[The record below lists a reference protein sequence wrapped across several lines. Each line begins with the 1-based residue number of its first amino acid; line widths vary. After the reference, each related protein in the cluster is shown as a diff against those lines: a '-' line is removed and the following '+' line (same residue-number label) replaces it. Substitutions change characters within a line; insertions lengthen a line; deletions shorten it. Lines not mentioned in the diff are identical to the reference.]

1 MEPRYPNTAHYGHA
15 RPRSPTFN
23 PARASLPSSI
33 GYSSMYGGDIH
44 VMPTSTR
51 YSTGTSNRHRPAAS
65 PTTTTHYAV
74 SKDPLA
80 RGPNLREA
88 SRSRRSSTLDS
99 SSPRPVI
106 VTTTQRPQ
114 GHQPSHSSGGRHSSP
129 TRDDYRTS
137 DSSFYTQPAS
147 SIRSRSHARGNSY
160 GTHDEFAHLRTGDN
174 LSARHDTYRSR
185 TPAIYSN
192 TPRHSGTNVA
202 YGGEGYEYTNPSDL
216 ARYDLT
222 HDRPT
227 RSQRRESFDRGYSR
241 PHVNVPTD
249 AGWAYNS
256 STRYDNRGGPPPST
270 RGFDKITR
278 SSTVVPYEAPP
289 LQDSVPPTVP
299 AAPQRLQVPDSPK
312 ERRTGGSP
320 EVGAVSNAES
330 RGPRRRPVS
339 VYQEGAPRSIH
350 HEDYYR
356 SREDDRAQK
365 LSRDHERE
373 LDQGYGTIHTDS
385 FRDESIAARGFGIRT
400 EPLTAPARN
409 DAATA
414 GADYDNRRDVRKEP
428 HASSE
433 GRRTSEEDSRR
444 PVIYDKPKEHRDRRT
459 STANDEEPDR
469 NRLRDKV
476 GTGLGI
482 AATALGLQH
491 AVGKD
496 KDKDGKLPEKS
507 DQESSRR
514 RSPDDDR
521 DRRREEDLSSKPSDR
536 YRPREESR
544 DPRDRATVIVETR
557 PSVPQPKDEA
567 ETRDRLRR
575 EAEGRLGGEGPR
587 GGAPREAS
595 SDEEAISKTKRRRPS
610 IAFDPTNTS
619 DLKALKEQMAAMNA
633 AETSKPR
640 LDRPVDAELSRDPR
654 ESRELRD
661 PRESRE
667 LRDSRDQRDSKDS
680 RDYRDNRTAAAE
692 LPRDYREPHSST
704 TEPPRDYRDSRATV
718 AEPARDYKDYKDARS
733 VPVDSYRDH
742 RESRSAVPELMRDSK
757 NAQAVT
763 PPIPPKEPILPP
775 SQDSTLVGG
784 KDESRGRELTPLKT
798 EDKQVRVVS
807 PPRDKTDSK
816 PLKGILK
823 QPSKFPEEHNP
834 IREGVAPHKDDKKL
848 KDAPAGARWTKIS
861 RKVVN
866 PEALTVGKERFEV
879 RDDFV
884 IVLRVLS
891 KEEIQAYAS
900 ATQILRGRPFD
911 SLLPHGTLLT
921 YFQERRRDGERT
933 SDRDRDRDADRVRD
947 RERGRDRDGDDDER
961 SKPYRQHRRD
971 DDYDKYDD
979 DREKDRGDRHRRHEE
994 DSRHHRRHRGDR
1006 ERDQLAIEG

>member
-1 MEPRYPNTAHYGHA
+1 M
-15 RPRSPTFN
+15 
-23 PARASLPSSI
+23 
-33 GYSSMYGGDIH
+33 
-44 VMPTSTR
+44 
-51 YSTGTSNRHRPAAS
+51 
-65 PTTTTHYAV
+65 
-74 SKDPLA
+74 
-80 RGPNLREA
+80 
-88 SRSRRSSTLDS
+88 
-99 SSPRPVI
+99 
-106 VTTTQRPQ
+106 
-114 GHQPSHSSGGRHSSP
+114 
-129 TRDDYRTS
+129 
-137 DSSFYTQPAS
+137 
-147 SIRSRSHARGNSY
+147 
-160 GTHDEFAHLRTGDN
+160 
-174 LSARHDTYRSR
+174 
-185 TPAIYSN
+185 
-192 TPRHSGTNVA
+192 
-202 YGGEGYEYTNPSDL
+202 
-216 ARYDLT
+216 
-222 HDRPT
+222 
-227 RSQRRESFDRGYSR
+227 
-241 PHVNVPTD
+241 NVPAD

-299 AAPQRLQVPDSPK
+299 VAPQRLQVPDSPK

-320 EVGAVSNAES
+320 EVGVVSNAEP

-350 HEDYYR
+350 HEEYYR

-400 EPLTAPARN
+400 EPPAAPARN

-414 GADYDNRRDVRKEP
+414 GADYDSRRDVRKEP

-433 GRRTSEEDSRR
+433 GRRISDEDNRR

-507 DQESSRR
+507 DQEPSRR

-521 DRRREEDLSSKPSDR
+521 DRRRDEDLSSKPNDR

-544 DPRDRATVIVETR
+544 DPRDRAPVIVETR
-557 PSVPQPKDEA
+557 SSVPQPKDEA
-567 ETRDRLRR
+567 DTRDRLRR
-575 EAEGRLGGEGPR
+575 EAEARLGGEGPR
-587 GGAPREAS
+587 VGGPREAS
-595 SDEEAISKTKRRRPS
+595 SDEEAVAKTRRRRPS

-633 AETSKPR
+633 AEPSKPR

-661 PRESRE
+661 SRDERDLRDPRDQRDS
-667 LRDSRDQRDSKDS
+667 RDSRDQRDSRDS
-680 RDYRDNRTAAAE
+680 RDYRDIRSAATE
-692 LPRDYREPHSST
+692 PSRDYREPHAST
-704 TEPPRDYRDSRATV
+704 SEPPRDYRDSRATV
-718 AEPARDYKDYKDARS
+718 AEPVRDYKDYKDGLRS
-733 VPVDSYRDH
+733 VPVDSYREH
-742 RESRSAVPELMRDSK
+742 RESRSAVPEPTRDMK
-757 NAQAVT
+757 DAQVVS

-807 PPRDKTDSK
+807 PPRDKSDSK

-911 SLLPHGTLLT
+911 SLLQHGALLT
-921 YFQERRRDGERT
+921 YYQERRRDGERT

-947 RERGRDRDGDDDER
+947 RERGRERDGDDDER
-961 SKPYRQHRRD
+961 SKAYRQHRRD

-979 DREKDRGDRHRRHEE
+979 DREQDRGDRHRRHEE

-1006 ERDQLAIEG
+1006 ERDQLAVEG

>member
-1 MEPRYPNTAHYGHA
+1 
-15 RPRSPTFN
+15 
-23 PARASLPSSI
+23 
-33 GYSSMYGGDIH
+33 
-44 VMPTSTR
+44 MP
-51 YSTGTSNRHRPAAS
+51 
-65 PTTTTHYAV
+65 
-74 SKDPLA
+74 
-80 RGPNLREA
+80 
-88 SRSRRSSTLDS
+88 
-99 SSPRPVI
+99 
-106 VTTTQRPQ
+106 
-114 GHQPSHSSGGRHSSP
+114 
-129 TRDDYRTS
+129 
-137 DSSFYTQPAS
+137 
-147 SIRSRSHARGNSY
+147 
-160 GTHDEFAHLRTGDN
+160 
-174 LSARHDTYRSR
+174 
-185 TPAIYSN
+185 
-192 TPRHSGTNVA
+192 

-227 RSQRRESFDRGYSR
+227 RSQRRESFDRSYSR
-241 PHVNVPTD
+241 PHVNVPAD

-299 AAPQRLQVPDSPK
+299 VAPQRLQVPDSPK

-320 EVGAVSNAES
+320 E
-330 RGPRRRPVS
+330 
-339 VYQEGAPRSIH
+339 
-350 HEDYYR
+350 
-356 SREDDRAQK
+356 K

-400 EPLTAPARN
+400 EPPAAPARN

-414 GADYDNRRDVRKEP
+414 GADYDSRRDVRKEP

-433 GRRTSEEDSRR
+433 GRRISDEDNRR

-507 DQESSRR
+507 DQEPSRR

-521 DRRREEDLSSKPSDR
+521 DRRRDEDLSSKPNDR

-544 DPRDRATVIVETR
+544 DPRDRAPVIVETR
-557 PSVPQPKDEA
+557 SSVPQPKDEA
-567 ETRDRLRR
+567 DTRDRLRR
-575 EAEGRLGGEGPR
+575 EAEARLGGEGPR
-587 GGAPREAS
+587 VGGPREAS
-595 SDEEAISKTKRRRPS
+595 SDEEAVAKTRRRRPS

-633 AETSKPR
+633 AEPSKPR
-640 LDRPVDAELSRDPR
+640 
-654 ESRELRD
+654 
-661 PRESRE
+661 
-667 LRDSRDQRDSKDS
+667 
-680 RDYRDNRTAAAE
+680 
-692 LPRDYREPHSST
+692 EPHAST
-704 TEPPRDYRDSRATV
+704 SEPPRDYRDSRATV
-718 AEPARDYKDYKDARS
+718 AEPVRDYKDYKD
-733 VPVDSYRDH
+733 
-742 RESRSAVPELMRDSK
+742 
-757 NAQAVT
+757 
-763 PPIPPKEPILPP
+763 
-775 SQDSTLVGG
+775 
-784 KDESRGRELTPLKT
+784 
-798 EDKQVRVVS
+798 DKQVRVVS
-807 PPRDKTDSK
+807 PPRDKSDSK

-900 ATQILRGRPFD
+900 ATQILR
-911 SLLPHGTLLT
+911 
-921 YFQERRRDGERT
+921 ERRRDGERT

-947 RERGRDRDGDDDER
+947 RERGRERDGDDDER
-961 SKPYRQHRRD
+961 SKAIAEIGTGGT
-971 DDYDKYDD
+971 K
-979 DREKDRGDRHRRHEE
+979 KTRGITVDTV
-994 DSRHHRRHRGDR
+994 
-1006 ERDQLAIEG
+1006 AIESVTSWLLKDEEALTASKHILGSKFGSELCSLVFFPLPNDIENGHYVCNSSELGNRSEKGNR

>member
-1 MEPRYPNTAHYGHA
+1 MT
-15 RPRSPTFN
+15 SLLTFG
-23 PARASLPSSI
+23 PAT
-33 GYSSMYGGDIH
+33 
-44 VMPTSTR
+44 TS
-51 YSTGTSNRHRPAAS
+51 A
-65 PTTTTHYAV
+65 
-74 SKDPLA
+74 
-80 RGPNLREA
+80 
-88 SRSRRSSTLDS
+88 
-99 SSPRPVI
+99 
-106 VTTTQRPQ
+106 Q
-114 GHQPSHSSGGRHSSP
+114 GMIP
-129 TRDDYRTS
+129 
-137 DSSFYTQPAS
+137 
-147 SIRSRSHARGNSY
+147 
-160 GTHDEFAHLRTGDN
+160 
-174 LSARHDTYRSR
+174 
-185 TPAIYSN
+185 
-192 TPRHSGTNVA
+192 

-227 RSQRRESFDRGYSR
+227 RSQRRESFDRSYSR
-241 PHVNVPTD
+241 PHVNVPAD

-299 AAPQRLQVPDSPK
+299 VAPQRLQVPDSPK

-320 EVGAVSNAES
+320 EVGVVSNAEP

-350 HEDYYR
+350 HEEYYR

-400 EPLTAPARN
+400 EPPAAPARN

-414 GADYDNRRDVRKEP
+414 GADYDSRRDVRKEP

-433 GRRTSEEDSRR
+433 GRRISDEDNRR

-507 DQESSRR
+507 DQEPSRR

-521 DRRREEDLSSKPSDR
+521 DRRRDEDLSSKPNDR

-544 DPRDRATVIVETR
+544 DPRDRAPVIVETR
-557 PSVPQPKDEA
+557 SSVPQPKDEA
-567 ETRDRLRR
+567 DTRDRLRR
-575 EAEGRLGGEGPR
+575 EAEARLGGEGPR
-587 GGAPREAS
+587 VGGPREAS
-595 SDEEAISKTKRRRPS
+595 SDEEAVAKTRRRRPS

-633 AETSKPR
+633 AEPSKPR
-640 LDRPVDAELSRDPR
+640 
-654 ESRELRD
+654 
-661 PRESRE
+661 
-667 LRDSRDQRDSKDS
+667 
-680 RDYRDNRTAAAE
+680 
-692 LPRDYREPHSST
+692 EPHAST
-704 TEPPRDYRDSRATV
+704 SEPPRDYRDSRATV
-718 AEPARDYKDYKDARS
+718 AEPVRDYKDYKDGLRS
-733 VPVDSYRDH
+733 VPVDSYREH
-742 RESRSAVPELMRDSK
+742 RESRSAVPEPTRDMK
-757 NAQAVT
+757 DAQVVS

-807 PPRDKTDSK
+807 PPRDKSDSK

-900 ATQILRGRPFD
+900 ATQILR
-911 SLLPHGTLLT
+911 
-921 YFQERRRDGERT
+921 ERRRDGERT

-947 RERGRDRDGDDDER
+947 RERGRERDGDDDER
-961 SKPYRQHRRD
+961 SKAYRQHRRD

-979 DREKDRGDRHRRHEE
+979 DREQDRGDRHRRHEE

-1006 ERDQLAIEG
+1006 ERDQLAVEG